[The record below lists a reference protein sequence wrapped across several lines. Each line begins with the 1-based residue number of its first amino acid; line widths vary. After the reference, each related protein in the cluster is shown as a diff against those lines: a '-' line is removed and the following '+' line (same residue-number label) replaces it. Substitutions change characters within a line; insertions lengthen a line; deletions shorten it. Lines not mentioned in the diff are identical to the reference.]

1 MDTAAADADR
11 LRGGDNLAS
20 ALGRA
25 ELTALPPMSV
35 ALALIGSFGLF
46 LLLLAAGM
54 AVPFAIAVPGV
65 VYLLLQNGL
74 TALKGIGI
82 VTWGSMNS
90 FTLTAIPLFV
100 LMAELMQ
107 RSGLSF
113 RIYRGLAKVVSRLP
127 GGLLQ
132 TNIVGCALFA
142 SISGSSVAT
151 AASIGGV
158 ALPQLV
164 QRNYDRKLSA
174 GSLAAGGT
182 LGILLPP
189 SIAMIIYG
197 SFTETSVAKLFMA
210 GVVPGLMLTI
220 MFMLYIGARALWGGV
235 TPPRETEGTAGS
247 VLLALADIVPFAL
260 LIGGIMGSIYAGVAT
275 PTEAAS
281 GGCLF
286 ALMLCLFWGELTWR
300 QFVDALHRTVQ
311 IVGNLLFII
320 YSAYI
325 YAYAIGV
332 AGVGES
338 VTAWLVGLNLSH
350 FEFFGALFVLYTV
363 LGCLVES
370 IGMIVITVP
379 LLYPVLGKYGIDPIW
394 FGVILV
400 MYVELG
406 QISPPIGINLF
417 VIQSIW
423 DGELGDVVLGTI
435 PFHIIMFV
443 LLFLLTVFPQLSL
456 WLPAH
461 MN

>member
-1 MDTAAADADR
+1 MT
-11 LRGGDNLAS
+11 LA
-20 ALGRA
+20 LQ
-25 ELTALPPMSV
+25 
-35 ALALIGSFGLF
+35 LIGSFGIF
-46 LLLLAAGM
+46 LVLLGAGM
-54 AVPFAIAVPGV
+54 AIPFAIAVPGII
-65 VYLLLQNGL
+65 YLLMQNGM
-74 TALKGIGI
+74 TALKGIGL
-82 VTWGSMNS
+82 VTWGSMDS

-100 LMAELMQ
+100 LMAEMMQ

-113 RIYRGLAKVVSRLP
+113 RIYRGLAKIVSRLP

-142 SISGSSVAT
+142 AISGSSVAT

-164 QRNYDRKLSA
+164 QRQYDRRLSA

-210 GVVPGLMLTI
+210 GVIPGVLLTL
-220 MFMLYIGARALWGGV
+220 MFMLYIGVRSFWGGAV
-235 TPPRETEGTAGS
+235 PRHHAVDTGS
-247 VLLALADIVPFAL
+247 WLSALADVVPFAL
-260 LIGGIMGSIYAGVAT
+260 LISAIMGSIYMGWAT

-286 ALMLCLFWGELTWR
+286 AFLLCLIWGDLTWAH
-300 QFVDALHRTVQ
+300 FTGALHRTVQ
-311 IVGNLLFII
+311 ICGNLLFII
-320 YSAYI
+320 YAAYV

-332 AGVGES
+332 AGVGET
-338 VTAWLVGLNLSH
+338 VTSWLVGLHLSH
-350 FEFFGALFVLYTV
+350 FQFFAALFVLYTV

-370 IGMIVITVP
+370 VGMIVITVP
-379 LLYPVLGKYGIDPIW
+379 LLYPVLGSYGIDPIW

-423 DGELGDVVLGTI
+423 DGELSDVVMGTI

-443 LLFLLTVFPQLSL
+443 LLLLLTMFPALAL
-456 WLPAH
+456 WLPGQ
-461 MN
+461 M

>member
-1 MDTAAADADR
+1 MD
-11 LRGGDNLAS
+11 LA
-20 ALGRA
+20 LQ
-25 ELTALPPMSV
+25 
-35 ALALIGSFGLF
+35 LIGSFGIF

-65 VYLLLQNGL
+65 LYLLMHNGL
-74 TALKGIGI
+74 TALKGIGL

-90 FTLTAIPLFV
+90 FTLTAIPLFI
-100 LMAELMQ
+100 LMAEMMQ

-158 ALPQLV
+158 ALPQLI
-164 QRNYDRKLSA
+164 QRKYDRRLSA

-210 GVVPGLMLTI
+210 GVIPGVMLTL
-220 MFMLYIGARALWGGV
+220 MFMSYIAVRSLWSGAV
-235 TPPRETEGTAGS
+235 PRETVTGGPS
-247 VLLALADIVPFAL
+247 WIGALADVVPFAL
-260 LIGGIMGSIYAGVAT
+260 LIGAIMGSIYAGWAT

-286 ALMLCLFWGELTWR
+286 ALILCLIWGDLTWAR
-300 QFVDALHRTVQ
+300 FTAALHRTVQ
-311 IVGNLLFII
+311 ICGNLLFII
-320 YSAYI
+320 YAAYI

-338 VTAWLVGLNLSH
+338 VTAWLVGLHLSH
-350 FEFFGALFVLYTV
+350 FAFFAALFVLYTV

-379 LLYPVLGKYGIDPIW
+379 LLYPVLGSYGIDPIW

-423 DGELGDVVLGTI
+423 DGELGDVVLGTV
-435 PFHIIMFV
+435 PFHVIMFV
-443 LLFLLTVFPQLSL
+443 LLFLLTIFPGLAL
-456 WLPAH
+456 WLPGQ

>member
-1 MDTAAADADR
+1 MH
-11 LRGGDNLAS
+11 LAIQ
-20 ALGRA
+20 
-25 ELTALPPMSV
+25 
-35 ALALIGSFGLF
+35 LIGSFGIF

-65 VYLLLQNGL
+65 IYLLMQNGL
-74 TALKGIGI
+74 TALKGIGLI
-82 VTWGSMNS
+82 TWGSMYS

-113 RIYRGLAKVVSRLP
+113 RIYRGLAKMVARLP

-164 QRNYDRKLSA
+164 ARNYDRRLSA

-210 GVVPGLMLTI
+210 GVIPGIMLTL
-220 MFMLYIGARALWGGV
+220 MFMAYIAVRSFWGGAV
-235 TPPRETEGTAGS
+235 PKETGS
-247 VLLALADIVPFAL
+247 GGPSWLAAFGDVLPFGL
-260 LIGGIMGSIYAGVAT
+260 LILGIMGSIYAGWAT

-286 ALMLCLFWGELTWR
+286 ALILCLIWGDLTW
-300 QFVDALHRTVQ
+300 QHFVDAMHRTVQ
-311 IVGNLLFII
+311 ICGNLLFII
-320 YSAYI
+320 YAAYI

-350 FEFFGALFVLYTV
+350 FQFFAALFVLYTV

-379 LLYPVLGKYGIDPIW
+379 LLYPVLGNYGIDPIW

-423 DGELGDVVLGTI
+423 DGELSDVVMGTI
-435 PFHIIMFV
+435 PFHIIMFI
-443 LLFLLTVFPQLSL
+443 LLALLTIFPELAL
-456 WLPAH
+456 WLPNH
-461 MN
+461 MS

>member
-1 MDTAAADADR
+1 MT
-11 LRGGDNLAS
+11 LA
-20 ALGRA
+20 LQ
-25 ELTALPPMSV
+25 
-35 ALALIGSFGLF
+35 LIGSFGIF
-46 LLLLAAGM
+46 LVLLGAGM
-54 AVPFAIAVPGV
+54 AIPFAIAVPGII
-65 VYLLLQNGL
+65 YLLMQNGM
-74 TALKGIGI
+74 TALKGIGL
-82 VTWGSMNS
+82 VTWGSMDS
-90 FTLTAIPLFV
+90 FTLTAIPRFV
-100 LMAELMQ
+100 LMAEMMQ

-113 RIYRGLAKVVSRLP
+113 RIYRGLAKIVSRLP

-142 SISGSSVAT
+142 AISGSSVAT

-164 QRNYDRKLSA
+164 QRQYDRRLSA

-210 GVVPGLMLTI
+210 GVIPGVLLTL
-220 MFMLYIGARALWGGV
+220 MFMLYIGVRSFWGGAV
-235 TPPRETEGTAGS
+235 PRHHAVDTGS
-247 VLLALADIVPFAL
+247 WLSALADVVPFAL
-260 LIGGIMGSIYAGVAT
+260 LISAIMGSIYMGWAT

-286 ALMLCLFWGELTWR
+286 AFLLCLVWGELSWAH
-300 QFVDALHRTVQ
+300 FIAAMHRTVQ
-311 IVGNLLFII
+311 ICGNLLFII
-320 YSAYI
+320 YAAYV

-338 VTAWLVGLNLSH
+338 VTSWLVGLHLSH
-350 FEFFGALFVLYTV
+350 LEFFAALFVLYTV

-370 IGMIVITVP
+370 VGMIVITVP
-379 LLYPVLGKYGIDPIW
+379 LLYPVLGSYGIDPIW

-423 DGELGDVVLGTI
+423 DGELSDVVMGTI

-443 LLFLLTVFPQLSL
+443 LLLLLTMFPALAL
-456 WLPAH
+456 WLPGQ
-461 MN
+461 M

>member
-1 MDTAAADADR
+1 ME
-11 LRGGDNLAS
+11 LA
-20 ALGRA
+20 LQ
-25 ELTALPPMSV
+25 
-35 ALALIGSFGLF
+35 LIGSFGIF

-65 VYLLLQNGL
+65 LYLLMQNGL
-74 TALKGIGI
+74 TALKGIGL

-164 QRNYDRKLSA
+164 QRNYDRRLSA
-174 GSLAAGGT
+174 GIAGRGRNAGHSAAAVDRDDHLRLVHRDLGGQAVHGRRHPRRDADADVHGLYRRRARSGAARCRAVRRT
-182 LGILLPP
+182 DGI
-189 SIAMIIYG
+189 SW
-197 SFTETSVAKLFMA
+197 
-210 GVVPGLMLTI
+210 LT
-220 MFMLYIGARALWGGV
+220 
-235 TPPRETEGTAGS
+235 
-247 VLLALADIVPFAL
+247 ALADIVPFAL
-260 LIGGIMGSIYAGVAT
+260 LIGGIMGSIYAGWAT

-286 ALMLCLFWGELTWR
+286 ALILCLIWGELTWEHFVEAHAPDRADLR
-300 QFVDALHRTVQ
+300 QPAVHHLCRLHLCLCDRRGGRRRKRHRLAGRPAICRT
-311 IVGNLLFII
+311 
-320 YSAYI
+320 S
-325 YAYAIGV
+325 
-332 AGVGES
+332 S
-338 VTAWLVGLNLSH
+338 SSR
-350 FEFFGALFVLYTV
+350 ALFVLYTV

-379 LLYPVLGKYGIDPIW
+379 LLYPVLGNYGIDPIW

-423 DGELGDVVLGTI
+423 DGELSDVVMGTI

-443 LLFLLTVFPQLSL
+443 LLFLLTAFPQLAL
-456 WLPAH
+456 WLPSQ

>member
-1 MDTAAADADR
+1 MT
-11 LRGGDNLAS
+11 
-20 ALGRA
+20 
-25 ELTALPPMSV
+25 
-35 ALALIGSFGLF
+35 LALQLVGSFGIF
-46 LLLLAAGM
+46 LALLAAGM

-65 VYLLLQNGL
+65 IYLLMQNGL
-74 TALKGIGI
+74 TALKGIGL

-164 QRNYDRKLSA
+164 RRRYDRRLSA

-197 SFTETSVAKLFMA
+197 SFTDTSVAKLFMA
-210 GVVPGLMLTI
+210 GVVPGLMLTL
-220 MFMLYIGARALWGGV
+220 MFMAYIAVRSLWGRAA
-235 TPPRETEGTAGS
+235 PREHGESGASWVGA
-247 VLLALADIVPFAL
+247 VADVVPFAL
-260 LIGGIMGSIYAGVAT
+260 LIGAIMGSIYAGWAT

-286 ALMLCLFWGELTWR
+286 ALILCLVWGDLTWEHLT
-300 QFVDALHRTVQ
+300 QAMHRTVQ
-311 IVGNLLFII
+311 ICGNLLFII
-320 YSAYI
+320 YAAYV
-325 YAYAIGV
+325 YAYAIGT
-332 AGVGES
+332 AGVGET
-338 VTAWLVGLNLSH
+338 VTAWLVGLHLSH
-350 FEFFGALFVLYTV
+350 LEFFAALFVLYTV

-379 LLYPVLGKYGIDPIW
+379 LLYPVLGSYGIDPIW

-423 DGELGDVVLGTI
+423 DGELGDVVMGTI
-435 PFHIIMFV
+435 PFHVIMFV
-443 LLFLLTVFPQLSL
+443 LLFLLTVFPDLAL
-456 WLPAH
+456 WLPGR
-461 MN
+461 MS

>member
-1 MDTAAADADR
+1 MD
-11 LRGGDNLAS
+11 
-20 ALGRA
+20 
-25 ELTALPPMSV
+25 V

-46 LLLLAAGM
+46 LFLLAAGM

-65 VYLLLQNGL
+65 VYLLLQHGV
-74 TALKGIGI
+74 TSLKGIGLI
-82 VTWGSMNS
+82 TWGSMNS

-151 AASIGGV
+151 AASIGGA

-164 QRNYDRKLSA
+164 QRNYDRRLSA

-210 GVVPGLMLTI
+210 GVVPGLMLTG
-220 MFMLYIGARALWGGV
+220 MFMLYIGIRALWGGV
-235 TPPRETEGTAGS
+235 MPRDSAGTDGG
-247 VLLALADIVPFAL
+247 VLMALADIVPFAL
-260 LIGGIMGSIYAGVAT
+260 LISGIMGSIYAGVAT

-286 ALMLCLFWGELTWR
+286 ALLLCLFWGELSWR
-300 QFVDALHRTVQ
+300 QFVDAMHRTVQ

-379 LLYPVLGKYGIDPIW
+379 LLYPVLAKYGIDPIW

-423 DGELGDVVLGTI
+423 DGELGDVVMGTI
-435 PFHIIMFV
+435 PFHIIMFA
-443 LLFLLTVFPQLSL
+443 LLFLLTVFPQLAL

-461 MN
+461 MS

>member
-1 MDTAAADADR
+1 MD
-11 LRGGDNLAS
+11 
-20 ALGRA
+20 
-25 ELTALPPMSV
+25 
-35 ALALIGSFGLF
+35 LALQLVFSFGLF

-65 VYLLLQNGL
+65 IYLLMQNGL
-74 TALKGIGI
+74 TALKAIGLI
-82 VTWGSMNS
+82 TWGSMSS

-100 LMAELMQ
+100 LMAEVMQ

-113 RIYRGLAKVVSRLP
+113 RIYRGLARLVSGLP

-132 TNIVGCALFA
+132 TNIMGCALFA
-142 SISGSSVAT
+142 SVSGSSVAT

-164 QRNYDRKLSA
+164 QRNYDRRLSA

-182 LGILLPP
+182 LGILIPP

-197 SFTETSVAKLFMA
+197 SFTETSIAKLFMA
-210 GVVPGLMLTI
+210 GVVPGLLLTL
-220 MFMLYIGARALWGGV
+220 MFMAYIAVRSLFGGV
-235 TPPRETEGTAGS
+235 VPRDAGGRETR
-247 VLLALADIVPFAL
+247 LLAALADVVPFAL
-260 LIGGIMGSIYAGVAT
+260 LIFGIMGSIYAGVAT
-275 PTEAAS
+275 PTEAAA
-281 GGCLF
+281 GGCTF
-286 ALMLCLFWGELTWR
+286 ALILCLVWGELSWA
-300 QFVDALHRTVQ
+300 QFVDAMHQTVK
-311 IVGNLLFII
+311 ISGNLLFII
-320 YSAYI
+320 YAAYI

-332 AGVGES
+332 AGVGEH
-338 VTAWLVGLNLSH
+338 VTAWLVGLQLNH
-350 FEFFGALFVLYTV
+350 YQFFGALFVLYTV

-379 LLYPVLGKYGIDPIW
+379 LIYPVLASYGIDPIW

-400 MYVELG
+400 LYVELG

-423 DGELGDVVLGTI
+423 DGELKDVVMGTI
-435 PFHIIMFV
+435 PFHILMFV
-443 LLFLLTVFPQLSL
+443 LLFLLTVFPQLCL

-461 MN
+461 M

>member
-1 MDTAAADADR
+1 ME
-11 LRGGDNLAS
+11 LA
-20 ALGRA
+20 LQ
-25 ELTALPPMSV
+25 
-35 ALALIGSFGLF
+35 LIGSFGIF

-54 AVPFAIAVPGV
+54 AVPFAIAVPGLI
-65 VYLLLQNGL
+65 YLMMHNGL
-74 TALKGIGI
+74 AGLKGLGL

-90 FTLTAIPLFV
+90 FTLTAIPLFI

-164 QRNYDRKLSA
+164 QRNYDRRLSA

-197 SFTETSVAKLFMA
+197 SLTETSVAKLFMA
-210 GVVPGLMLTI
+210 GVIPGMMLTL
-220 MFMLYIGARALWGGV
+220 MFMAYIGVRSFWGGAV
-235 TPPRETEGTAGS
+235 PKETAVDGAS
-247 VLLALADIVPFAL
+247 WLSALADVVPFAL
-260 LIGGIMGSIYAGVAT
+260 LIGAIMGSIYAGWAT

-286 ALMLCLFWGELTWR
+286 SLILCLIWGELSWANFT
-300 QFVDALHRTVQ
+300 AAMHRTVQ
-311 IVGNLLFII
+311 ICGNLLFII
-320 YSAYI
+320 YAAYI

-338 VTAWLVGLNLSH
+338 VTSWLVSLHLSH
-350 FEFFGALFVLYTV
+350 FAFFAALFVLYTV

-379 LLYPVLGKYGIDPIW
+379 LLYPVLGGYGIDPIW

-423 DGELGDVVLGTI
+423 DGELGDVVMGTI

-443 LLFLLTVFPQLSL
+443 LLFLLCVFPDLAL
-456 WLPAH
+456 WLPSQ

>member
-1 MDTAAADADR
+1 MD
-11 LRGGDNLAS
+11 LA
-20 ALGRA
+20 LQ
-25 ELTALPPMSV
+25 
-35 ALALIGSFGLF
+35 LIGSFGIF

-65 VYLLLQNGL
+65 IYLLMQNGL
-74 TALKGIGI
+74 TALKGIGLI
-82 VTWGSMNS
+82 TWGSMYS

-100 LMAELMQ
+100 LMAEMMQ

-113 RIYRGLAKVVSRLP
+113 RIYRGLAKMVARLP

-164 QRNYDRKLSA
+164 ARKYDRRLSA

-210 GVVPGLMLTI
+210 GVIPGIMLTL
-220 MFMLYIGARALWGGV
+220 MFMAYIAVRSFWGGAV
-235 TPPRETEGTAGS
+235 PKETGEGGPTFLA
-247 VLLALADIVPFAL
+247 ALADILPFGL
-260 LIGGIMGSIYAGVAT
+260 LICGIMGSIYAGWAT

-286 ALMLCLFWGELTWR
+286 ALILCLVWGDLTWR
-300 QFVDALHRTVQ
+300 HFVDAMHRTVQ
-311 IVGNLLFII
+311 ICGNLLFII

-332 AGVGES
+332 AGVGEA
-338 VTAWLVGLNLSH
+338 VTSWLVGLHLSH
-350 FEFFGALFVLYTV
+350 FEFFAALFVLYTV

-379 LLYPVLGKYGIDPIW
+379 LLYPVLGNYGIDPIW

-423 DGELGDVVLGTI
+423 DGELSDVVMGTI

-443 LLFLLTVFPQLSL
+443 LLALLTVFPQLAL
-456 WLPAH
+456 WLPGQ
-461 MN
+461 MG

>member
-1 MDTAAADADR
+1 MVLAAQ
-11 LRGGDNLAS
+11 
-20 ALGRA
+20 
-25 ELTALPPMSV
+25 
-35 ALALIGSFGLF
+35 LIGSFGLF
-46 LLLLAAGM
+46 LLLLAFGM

-65 VYLLLQNGL
+65 VYLLFQGGVPALDAIGL
-74 TALKGIGI
+74 

-90 FTLTAIPLFV
+90 FTLTAIPLFI

-113 RIYRGLAKVVSRLP
+113 RIYRGLAKVVSGLP

-142 SISGSSVAT
+142 AISGSSVAT

-158 ALPQLV
+158 ALPQLL
-164 QRNYDRKLSA
+164 QRGYDRRLSA

-182 LGILLPP
+182 LGILFPP

-197 SFTETSVAKLFMA
+197 SFTNTSVAKLFMA
-210 GVVPGLMLTI
+210 GVIPGLLLTA
-220 MFMLYIGARALWGGV
+220 MFMVYIGIRSLLRASGSAAAPGAGG
-235 TPPRETEGTAGS
+235 
-247 VLLALADIVPFAL
+247 LLAAIADIVPFGL
-260 LIGGIMGSIYAGVAT
+260 LISGTMGSIYAGIAT

-281 GGCLF
+281 AGCFF
-286 ALMLCLFWGELTWR
+286 ALLLCIIWGDLTWKL
-300 QFVDALHRTVQ
+300 FVASMHRTVQ
-311 IVGNLLFII
+311 IVGNLMFII

-325 YAYAIGV
+325 YAYAIGM
-332 AGVGES
+332 AGVGEN
-338 VTAWLVGLNLSH
+338 VTAWLIGLRLTH
-350 FEFFGALFVLYTV
+350 LEFFLALLVLYSV

-379 LLYPVLGKYGIDPIW
+379 LLFPVLHTYGIDPIW
-394 FGVILV
+394 FGVLLV
-400 MYVELG
+400 MFVELG

-435 PFHIIMFV
+435 PFHLIMFV
-443 LLFLLTVFPQLSL
+443 LLFLLMLFPQLSL
-456 WLPAH
+456 WLPGR
-461 MN
+461 MS

>member
-1 MDTAAADADR
+1 MVLAAQ
-11 LRGGDNLAS
+11 
-20 ALGRA
+20 
-25 ELTALPPMSV
+25 
-35 ALALIGSFGLF
+35 LIGSFGLF
-46 LLLLAAGM
+46 LLLLAFGM

-65 VYLLLQNGL
+65 VYLLFQNGPA
-74 TALKGIGI
+74 ALNAIGL

-90 FTLTAIPLFV
+90 FTLTAIPLFI
-100 LMAELMQ
+100 LMAEMMQ

-113 RIYRGLAKVVSRLP
+113 RIYRGLAKLVSALP

-142 SISGSSVAT
+142 AISGSSVAT

-158 ALPQLV
+158 ALPQLI
-164 QRNYDRKLSA
+164 QRNYDRRLSA

-182 LGILLPP
+182 LGILFPP

-197 SFTETSVAKLFMA
+197 SFTNTSVAKLFMA
-210 GVVPGLMLTI
+210 GVIPGLMLTG
-220 MFMLYIGARALWGGV
+220 MFMAYIGTRALLRPRAAARSEVHGGV
-235 TPPRETEGTAGS
+235 
-247 VLLALADIVPFAL
+247 LAAIADIVPFAL
-260 LIGGIMGSIYAGVAT
+260 LISGTMGSIYAGIAT
-275 PTEAAS
+275 PTEAAAA
-281 GGCLF
+281 GCFF
-286 ALMLCLFWGELTWR
+286 ALLLCVVWGNLTWEL
-300 QFVDALHRTVQ
+300 FIASMHRTVQ
-311 IVGNLLFII
+311 IVGNLMFII
-320 YSAYI
+320 YAAYI

-338 VTAWLVGLNLSH
+338 VTSWLIGLRLTH
-350 FEFFGALFVLYTV
+350 LEFFLALLVLYTV

-379 LLYPVLGKYGIDPIW
+379 LLFPVLGQYGIDPIW
-394 FGVILV
+394 FGVLLV
-400 MYVELG
+400 MFVELG

-435 PFHIIMFV
+435 PFHVIMFV
-443 LLFLLTVFPQLSL
+443 LLFLLMVFPELAL

-461 MN
+461 MS

>member
-1 MDTAAADADR
+1 ME
-11 LRGGDNLAS
+11 LAFQ
-20 ALGRA
+20 
-25 ELTALPPMSV
+25 
-35 ALALIGSFGLF
+35 LIFSFGVF

-54 AVPFAIAVPGV
+54 AVPFAIAVPGIL
-65 VYLLLQNGL
+65 YLLMQNGL
-74 TALKGIGI
+74 VAIKGIGLI
-82 VTWGSMNS
+82 TWGSMNS

-113 RIYRGLAKVVSRLP
+113 RIYRGLAKVISRLP

-164 QRNYDRKLSA
+164 QRNYDRRLSA

-197 SFTETSVAKLFMA
+197 TFTETSVAKLFMA
-210 GVVPGLMLTI
+210 GVIPGVLLTL
-220 MFMLYIGARALWGGV
+220 MFMTYIAVRSFWGGAVPRGGAPDSVGIV
-235 TPPRETEGTAGS
+235 T
-247 VLLALADIVPFAL
+247 ALADIVPFAL
-260 LIGGIMGSIYAGVAT
+260 LIGGIMGSIYAGWAT

-281 GGCLF
+281 GGCTF
-286 ALMLCLFWGELTWR
+286 ALILCLMWGELTWR
-300 QFVDALHRTVQ
+300 QFKDAMHRTVQ
-311 IVGNLLFII
+311 ICGNLLFII

-338 VTAWLVGLNLSH
+338 VTSWLVGMNLSH

-379 LLYPVLGKYGIDPIW
+379 LIYPVLGNYGIDPIW

-423 DGELGDVVLGTI
+423 DGELSDVVMGTI

-443 LLFLLTVFPQLSL
+443 LLFLLTVFPGLAL
-456 WLPAH
+456 WLPGQ
-461 MN
+461 M